1 MNNNLRGRTM
11 KKIIFIILSIFT
23 ISNIGYSREYENT
36 GIIYDNRMFGGSM
49 ICQLI
54 GQYYLYYSVLI
65 TEKQVLGKVDK
76 LKIDKLEKSTTGL
89 DTIVRF
95 LDWNKYI
102 DISDNINSFYRA
114 KCRKIRK
121 DDIKIIN
128 NGQAQRTI
136 VDGFYSFMENV
147 GMLER

>member
-1 MNNNLRGRTM
+1 
-11 KKIIFIILSIFT
+11 
-23 ISNIGYSREYENT
+23 
-36 GIIYDNRMFGGSM
+36 M

-89 DTIVRF
+89 DTIIRF

>member
-1 MNNNLRGRTM
+1 M
-11 KKIIFIILSIFT
+11 KKTIFIILSIFT

-89 DTIVRF
+89 DTIIRF

-102 DISDNINSFYRA
+102 DISDNINSFYRW
-114 KCRKIRK
+114 
-121 DDIKIIN
+121 
-128 NGQAQRTI
+128 
-136 VDGFYSFMENV
+136 
-147 GMLER
+147 L